1 MTIDLPLTSP
11 EKAQQYRAA
20 GLWRDVTLSERF
32 LAQADRLADKLA
44 IIVGDR
50 RVTYRELRRD
60 ILSVASALLAE
71 GFQPGDV
78 IAGQLPNSYEIPVLH
93 LACNTVGML
102 YMPLHDSWREL
113 EVGHL
118 LAQAKVK
125 AVVSR
130 KVYRDFDFAEMIA
143 QLRHELP
150 ELKVHYLIGAG
161 ESGDGVKQFN
171 TLLAAEPLHEARIAS
186 LRPDAD
192 YPAAVMLSGGTTA
205 ISKISRYSS
214 NDLLTMLKAAQDG
227 AGFGETDI
235 AAALAP
241 AGTGATGYVYPVLTP
256 LLTGATSVIL
266 PHWGDPEEAVD
277 LIVKERCTYVTAI
290 PAQLI
295 KLLPTLRLKSPNDF
309 RQLRVI
315 TNAGAP
321 LPYEAAREVEELTG
335 AVIQSIYGATDA
347 GTPTL
352 TTVDDPREKRLGTV
366 GRIVPGCECE
376 IRDPDGNAL
385 PAGSVGEVTWR
396 GAHKSWGYLGA
407 DDQTK
412 AVFTEDHFYTSGDLG
427 EFDEEGYLTIVG
439 RIKDMIL
446 RGGRNVS
453 PLVIE
458 EALIKHRDI
467 EDVAVAS
474 MPDPVLGERACAF
487 VIPRPG
493 AELELAEL
501 LEFLRGEGLATWQL
515 PERLEVMPDFP
526 RSAGGKALKRSLT
539 AMVTEKLKLE
549 AANGG

>member
-20 GLWRDVTLSERF
+20 GLWQDVALSERF

-44 IIVGDR
+44 IIVSDR

-125 AVVSR
+125 AIVSR
-130 KVYRDFDFAEMIA
+130 QVYRDFDFAEMIA

-171 TLLAAEPLHEARIAS
+171 TLLAAEPLEEARIVS

-256 LLTGATSVIL
+256 LLAGATSVIL
-266 PHWGDPEEAVD
+266 PHWGDPKEAVD

-396 GAHKSWGYLGA
+396 GADKSWGYLGA

-412 AVFTEDHFYTSGDLG
+412 TVFTEDHFYKSGDLG
-427 EFDEEGYLTIVG
+427 QFDEEGYLKIVG

-458 EALIKHRDI
+458 EALIKHPDI

-539 AMVTEKLKLE
+539 AMVTEKIKLE
-549 AANGG
+549 ATNGG

>member
-1 MTIDLPLTSP
+1 MTMDLPLTSP
-11 EKAQQYRAA
+11 EKASEYRAA
-20 GLWRDVTLSERF
+20 GLWQDVTLSERF
-32 LAQADRLADKLA
+32 FAQADRHADKVA
-44 IIVGDR
+44 IVVGTR

-60 ILSVASALLAE
+60 ILSAASGLLAE

-78 IAGQLPNSYEIPVLH
+78 IAGQLPNSYEIPLLH
-93 LACNTVGML
+93 LACNSLGML
-102 YMPLHDSWREL
+102 YMPLHDSWRQL
-113 EVGHL
+113 EVGQL
-118 LAQAKVK
+118 LAQAQVK
-125 AVVSR
+125 AIVSR

-143 QLRHELP
+143 ELRSELP
-150 ELKVHYLIGAG
+150 DIKVHFVIGAD
-161 ESGDGVKQFN
+161 EEADGVKRFD
-171 TLLAAEPLHEARIAS
+171 TLIAAEPLDEARIAS

-205 ISKISRYSS
+205 ISKISRFSS
-214 NDLLTMLKAAQDG
+214 NDLLAMLNAAREG
-227 AGFGETDI
+227 ARFGENDI

-256 LLTGATSVIL
+256 LLAGATSAIL
-266 PHWGDPEEAVD
+266 PRWGDPEAAAD
-277 LIVKERCTYVTAI
+277 LIVNERCTYVTAI

-295 KLLPTLRLKSPNDF
+295 KLLPILRSRSRDDF
-309 RQLRVI
+309 RNLRVI

-366 GRIVPGCECE
+366 GRVVPGCECE
-376 IRDPDGNAL
+376 IRDSDGTAL

-396 GAHKSWGYLGA
+396 GADKSWGYLGA
-407 DDQTK
+407 AEQTK
-412 AVFTEDHFYTSGDLG
+412 AVFTDDHFYKSGDMG
-427 EFDEEGYLTIVG
+427 QFDEDGYLKIVG

-458 EALIKHRDI
+458 EALSKHPDVQ
-467 EDVAVAS
+467 DVAVAP
-474 MPDPVLGERACAF
+474 MPDPVLGERACVF
-487 VIPRPG
+487 VIPTPE
-493 AELELAEL
+493 AKLKLDIL
-501 LEFLRGEGLATWQL
+501 LDFLRGEGLATWQL
-515 PERLEVMPDFP
+515 PERLELMEEFP
-526 RSAGGKALKRSLT
+526 RSAGGKTLKRDLT

-549 AANGG
+549 VTNGG

>member
-20 GLWRDVTLSERF
+20 GLWQDVTLSERF

-44 IIVGDR
+44 IIVSDR

-125 AVVSR
+125 AIVSR
-130 KVYRDFDFAEMIA
+130 QVYRDFDFAEMIA

-171 TLLAAEPLHEARIAS
+171 TLLAAEPLEEARIVS

-256 LLTGATSVIL
+256 LLAGATSVIL
-266 PHWGDPEEAVD
+266 PHWGDPKEAVD

-352 TTVDDPREKRLGTV
+352 TTADDPREKRLGTV

-396 GAHKSWGYLGA
+396 GADKSWGYLGA

-412 AVFTEDHFYTSGDLG
+412 TVFTEDHFYKSGDLG
-427 EFDEEGYLTIVG
+427 QFDEEGYLKIVG

-458 EALIKHRDI
+458 EALIKHPDI

-549 AANGG
+549 ATNGG